1 MYLHVNGSHIC
12 QSPMLFALL
21 LHDRRFTILR
31 MVQICIAKCDFWFV
45 WHFSHEIWH
54 EVISRDPALLAKTEM
69 HVLFPNMIPWP
80 INHSHAVREVTQSQP
95 PPSPQSST
103 TTYTRSHSLVF
114 WSPAHAEHQSSQLQ
128 STLHPVDLR
137 LVCSL
142 PRTVLGSLVRLTCLY
157 SPSSFLTILLSYS
170 SDSPTLIPLVP
181 GLLSFSKPAKT
192 DSHYSPKLSKD
203 WFQYSHLP
211 AIALHNLPSPAFS
224 INLLGIN
231 LSVLSCPV
239 CDTCLLWAVFQN
251 SLTWIFYNLFTF
263 ILPLK

>member
-1 MYLHVNGSHIC
+1 MYTLQGQSNTFTLSLRNHAAVAHAEWELALSWSNNYRLPMKDIILMAVYYLWTIPICTSMSMVHTYASHPCCLLCCCMTDIS
-12 QSPMLFALL
+12 QYYVWYKFALRNVIYL
-21 LHDRRFTILR
+21 
-31 MVQICIAKCDFWFV
+31 FV

-54 EVISRDPALLAKTEM
+54 EVISHDPALLAKTEM

-80 INHSHAVREVTQSQP
+80 INNSHAVREVTKSQP
-95 PPSPQSST
+95 PPSPQSSN

-203 WFQYSHLP
+203 WF
-211 AIALHNLPSPAFS
+211 
-224 INLLGIN
+224 
-231 LSVLSCPV
+231 
-239 CDTCLLWAVFQN
+239 
-251 SLTWIFYNLFTF
+251 
-263 ILPLK
+263 